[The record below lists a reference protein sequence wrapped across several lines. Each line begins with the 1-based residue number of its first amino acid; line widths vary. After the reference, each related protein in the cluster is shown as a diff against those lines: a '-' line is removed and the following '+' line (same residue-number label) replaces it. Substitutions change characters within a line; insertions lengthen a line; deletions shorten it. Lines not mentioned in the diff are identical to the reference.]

1 MKNFIEVPT
10 SDGNIMI
17 NLNHV
22 VVVIP
27 NNNTTVLHYVKG
39 NVKGTEITM
48 NYVDF
53 KSLLSGI
60 E

>member
-10 SDGNIMI
+10 SDGNIII

-27 NNNTTVLHYVKG
+27 NNNTTVLHYVEG